1 MSCVDC
7 MLYIY
12 LGDERWVPSIPF
24 FPGKVGGIEVQRQLV
39 PHLMDGHSHRDKV
52 KLNAGGGERDS

>member
-1 MSCVDC
+1 

-39 PHLMDGHSHRDKV
+39 PHLMDGLSHRDKV